1 MLERELAV
9 LSERIVRLERRLRRL
24 RLVGMALVV
33 GTAGVV
39 LAGQAPPEERTV
51 VAERFVLVDSAKKT
65 RAGLRVAHDGA
76 VSFTLLDAQENT
88 RAVLGLRSDG
98 SPLLTLSDKAGD
110 VHALLTVRTDKRP
123 GLFFLGKDEK
133 VLWKAP

>member
-9 LSERIVRLERRLRRL
+9 LSERVVRLERRLRRL

-33 GTAGVV
+33 ATAGVV
-39 LAGQAPPEERTV
+39 LSGQAPPEERTV

-65 RAGLRVAHDGA
+65 RAGLRVARDGA
-76 VSFTLLDAQENT
+76 VSLTLMDAQENI

-98 SPLLTLSDKAGD
+98 SPLLTLSDKAGE
-110 VHALLTVRTDKRP
+110 VHALLTVRNDKKP
-123 GLFFLGKDEK
+123 GLFFLGKDDK
-133 VLWKAP
+133 VLWKTP